1 MKEIYQKL
9 MDEAIHDIEV
19 AENHFNYADKDYVDI
34 AILELTT
41 ARKKLD
47 VVIEK
52 MKEDNLFES

>member
-9 MDEAIHDIEV
+9 MTEAIHDIEV